1 MLYTT
6 IKKGVQKNHL
16 FERLRTRFVADYH
29 RSRAVMVVIY
39 EPKVK
44 YFFQLK
50 EYYHGRF

>member
-6 IKKGVQKNHL
+6 IKKAFKKVV

-29 RSRAVMVVIY
+29 RSRAVMVLIY

-44 YFFQLK
+44 HFFQLK

>member
-6 IKKGVQKNHL
+6 IKKASKNYL
-16 FERLRTRFVADYH
+16 FERLLTRFVADYH
-29 RSRAVMVVIY
+29 RSRAVMVLIY
-39 EPKVK
+39 EHKVK